1 MIVINFFG
9 GPCAGKSTAAAA
21 IFSKLKQE
29 GYNVELITEFAK
41 DLTWEGR
48 HLALE
53 TQAYVF
59 GKQLFKMKR
68 CEDKVD
74 ILITDSPLP
83 LSCFY
88 NNDPLL
94 GTEFNEIVLRNFNS
108 YTNINLFLPPR
119 EEDYKKEGRN
129 QTQEEAR
136 EISDNIYDFLVR
148 KNIKFAYCYNI
159 DEAYTSILFRLKAMN
174 SKETEEDTKIPPEK
188 IEEICEKVSE
198 FTVDFLKDY
207 VNNDLRKIVA
217 ETLDEVLEEELLN
230 NQKSLK
236 ERIVS

>member
-1 MIVINFFG
+1 MIVVNFFG
-9 GPCAGKSTAAAA
+9 GPCAGKSTAAAYL
-21 IFSKLKQE
+21 FSVLKAE
-29 GYNVELITEFAK
+29 GYSVELITEFAK

-74 ILITDSPLP
+74 ILITDSPLL

-94 GTEFNEIVLRNFNS
+94 GDEFNEIVLRNFNA
-108 YTNINLFLPPR
+108 YNNINIFLPPR
-119 EEDYKKEGRN
+119 KEYKTEGRN
-129 QTQEEAR
+129 QTKEEAE
-136 EISDNIYDFLVR
+136 EISNEIFDFLTK
-148 KNIKFAYCYNI
+148 KNIGVAFCSDM
-159 DEAYTSILFRLKAMN
+159 DEIVYSVKNRLNTK
-174 SKETEEDTKIPPEK
+174 KETPELPQEK
-188 IEEICEKVSE
+188 IEEICEKVSK
-198 FTVDFLKDY
+198 FTVDFIKDY

-217 ETLDEVLEEELLN
+217 ETLDEVIDEELFN
-230 NQKSLK
+230 SQKSLK
-236 ERIVS
+236 ERFIS